1 VRLTPGWL
9 ETVHRRL
16 DERLASHDAAPLA
29 LALSGGGDSVAL
41 LHVAADWA
49 ARRGRRILALTVDH
63 RLHPDSSAWTAFAER
78 AAHRV
83 GAHWRGWAWV
93 DAKPSTGLPAA
104 ARSARHALLAQAA
117 RTAGA
122 RVLLM
127 AHTADDRAEGDWMR
141 GEGAPVGR
149 LRDWS
154 PSPAWPEGRG
164 LMLLRPMLDV
174 TRADLRAF
182 LVSRDADWIDDPANA
197 DARYHRVRARAALGG
212 AVEPARP
219 EPDRGSLDL
228 VCDPLS
234 GVIRGPRN
242 SPWLGHAVVCA
253 SGRASLP
260 APQSVER
267 ARLRLEDAG
276 KVSLSGAVLGLSG
289 DQVTVARE
297 RGRQPAAD
305 LDLTQ
310 GRPMVWDGRFE
321 ILTSRSGWRVGAAA
335 GRRDALSA
343 PDRRRLSALPP
354 MARPSHPVLFR
365 EDGSRPV
372 LADPSV
378 EARCL
383 VPDRLRLATGGAQRE
398 DDLGTP
404 LWRGPPHRPI

>member
-1 VRLTPGWL
+1 M
-9 ETVHRRL
+9 
-16 DERLASHDAAPLA
+16 
-29 LALSGGGDSVAL
+29 AL

-49 ARRGRRILALTVDH
+49 ARHGRRILALTVDH
-63 RLHPDSSAWTAFAER
+63 RLNPESGAWTDFAEGTAR
-78 AAHRV
+78 RV
-83 GAHWRGWAWV
+83 GADWLGLAWEG
-93 DAKPSTGLPAA
+93 AKPSTGLPAA
-104 ARSARHALLAQAA
+104 ARSARHALLAEAA
-117 RTAGA
+117 RAAGA
-122 RVLLM
+122 RVILM

-141 GEGAPVGR
+141 GEGAPLGR

-164 LMLLRPMLDV
+164 LMLLRPLLDV

-182 LVSRDADWIDDPANA
+182 LIARGADWIEDPANA
-197 DARYHRVRARAALGG
+197 DLRFHRVRARAALEG

-219 EPDRGSLDL
+219 APHRGPLDL
-228 VCDPLS
+228 VCDPFS

-253 SGRASLP
+253 SGRANLP
-260 APQSVER
+260 DPQSVER
-267 ARLRLEDAG
+267 ARLRLEG
-276 KVSLSGAVLGLSG
+276 QGTVSLSGAVLGLTG
-289 DQVTVARE
+289 DHITLARE
-297 RGRQPAAD
+297 RGRHPAAD
-305 LDLTQ
+305 LDLTP
-310 GRPMVWDGRFE
+310 GRPMIWDGRFE
-321 ILTSRSGWRVGAAA
+321 ILASGPGWRVGAAA

-343 PDRRRLSALPP
+343 PDRRRLNALPP

-365 EDGSRPV
+365 EEGSRPV

-378 EARCL
+378 ETRCL